1 MKKLYETP
9 ELEIEKF
16 SFPSNL
22 ITTSDGQGGADQE
35 IDPWGDGNEF

>member
-1 MKKLYETP
+1 MRKMYETP
-9 ELEIEKF
+9 EMEIEKF

>member
-35 IDPWGDGNEF
+35 IDPWAIEF